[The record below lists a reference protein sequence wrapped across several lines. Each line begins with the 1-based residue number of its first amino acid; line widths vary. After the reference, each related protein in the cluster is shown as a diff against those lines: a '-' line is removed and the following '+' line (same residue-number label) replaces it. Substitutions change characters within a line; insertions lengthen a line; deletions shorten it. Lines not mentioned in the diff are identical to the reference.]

1 MKRLAIVLFAATG
14 VGFGFAG
21 MASAADL
28 GQPAMPAAP
37 AAAVADDW
45 AGFYIGANL
54 GGAWARSSY
63 TFDNG
68 AGVVEPFSFNPNT
81 IIAGGHAGAQGQ
93 WGTWVLGVEGSFDG
107 TDLSRTTVGVNSTQ
121 TLKIDDIA
129 TVTARVGYALPAWL
143 FYVKGGWAVV
153 HDKDTSVDIQNFT
166 HGFTK
171 WNSGYTAGGGIEY
184 KRTQNWI
191 LCAEFNFYNIKFDRT
206 GLDSGGFTVHI
217 ANGNSDIY
225 AALLRASYL
234 FK

>member
-1 MKRLAIVLFAATG
+1 MKRLAIVLFAAAG
-14 VGFGFAG
+14 MGFGFAVT
-21 MASAADL
+21 ASAADL
-28 GQPAMPAAP
+28 GQPAMPTAP
-37 AAAVADDW
+37 AAVVADDW
-45 AGFYIGANL
+45 TGFYIGANL
-54 GGAWARSSY
+54 GGTWARSSY

-68 AGVVEPFSFNPNT
+68 AGVVESFSFNPNT

-93 WGTWVLGVEGSFDG
+93 WGIWVLGVEGSFDG

-143 FYVKGGWAVV
+143 FYAKGGWAVV
-153 HDKDTSVDIQNFT
+153 HDNDTSVDIQNFT

-171 WNSGYTAGGGIEY
+171 WNSGYTVGGGIEY

-191 LCAEFNFYNIKFDRT
+191 LGAEFNFYNIKFDRS

-217 ANGNSDIY
+217 SNGNSDIY
-225 AALLRASYL
+225 AALLRVSYL